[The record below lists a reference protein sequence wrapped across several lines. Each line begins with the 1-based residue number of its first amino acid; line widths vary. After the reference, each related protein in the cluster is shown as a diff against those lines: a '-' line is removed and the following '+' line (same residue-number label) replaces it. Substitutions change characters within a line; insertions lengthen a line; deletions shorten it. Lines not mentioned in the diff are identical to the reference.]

1 MKIPIVED
9 LGYLLFP
16 HYCPGCGESMN
27 AGEQT
32 ICTKCLSQLPKT
44 FFSNEKDNRIE
55 KLFWGRIEIEAAA
68 AFLRFSQDGLVQRL
82 LHALKYYE
90 VPEIG
95 EKLGR
100 LFGKELSETPRM
112 HDIDAVMPIPLHPRK
127 LKLRGYNQSLSIAQG
142 ISDTL
147 GIPVEQSLIRVKNN
161 DTQTRK
167 SKYARWENVSTVF
180 GVTSPEKLENQH
192 ILLIDDVITTGSTI
206 EAAAQSLKQISGTK
220 ITIGALAFPM
230 N

>member
-16 HYCPGCGESMN
+16 NYCPGCGESLN

-32 ICTKCLSQLPKT
+32 ICTQCVAQLPRTGFAK
-44 FFSNEKDNRIE
+44 EEGNRIE

-82 LHALKYYE
+82 LHALKYYQ

-100 LFGKELSETPRM
+100 LFGNELSETTR
-112 HDIDAVMPIPLHPRK
+112 IEKLDAIIPIPLHPRK
-127 LKLRGYNQSLSIAQG
+127 MKLRGYNQSLSIAKG
-142 ISDTL
+142 MSDTL

-161 DTQTRK
+161 PTQTRK
-167 SKYARWENVSTVF
+167 SKYARWENVSAVF
-180 GVTSPEKLENQH
+180 DVLSPEKLENQH

-206 EAAAQSLKQISGTK
+206 EAAAQTLTQIPGAK
-220 ITIGALAFPM
+220 ITIAALAFPM